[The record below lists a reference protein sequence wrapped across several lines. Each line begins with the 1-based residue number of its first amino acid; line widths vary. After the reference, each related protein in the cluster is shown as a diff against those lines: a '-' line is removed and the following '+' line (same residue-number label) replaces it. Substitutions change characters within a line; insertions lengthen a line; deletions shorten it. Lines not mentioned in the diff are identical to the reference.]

1 MYLILTTLFWLPA
14 KNNKGEKMW
23 NLNRCV
29 QL

>member
-1 MYLILTTLFWLPA
+1 MYLILTILVWLLT
-14 KNNKGEKMW
+14 KNDKGEKMW